1 MQITAIDDEIGV
13 RQPTVAKNQ
22 QLGREFFRS
31 ATWKGEGVDV
41 TGTSGTTTVSVT
53 VIAFVSGIRARKY
66 PDGSIKFLDQVTR
79 FDVLRRD
86 EYVQPVERAVFLW
99 ERERLVDGEIVKDED
114 IEYSNE
120 IGVIYSATLEDAE
133 QQCRI
138 FIENLDFEQNF
149 NPAAS
154 W

>member
-1 MQITAIDDEIGV
+1 MQITRMDEEIGV
-13 RQPTVAKNQ
+13 RQPTVAKNH

-31 ATWKGEGVDV
+31 ATWQA
-41 TGTSGTTTVSVT
+41 GTTTISVT

-66 PDGSIKFLDQVTR
+66 PDGSVKFLDQVSR
-79 FDVLRRD
+79 FDVMGRD

-99 ERERLVDGEIVKDED
+99 ERERLVDGEAVKDED

-120 IGVIYSATLEDAE
+120 IGVIYSASLEDAE
-133 QQCRI
+133 KQCEI

>member
-1 MQITAIDDEIGV
+1 MQITRMDQEMGI
-13 RQPTVAKNQ
+13 RQPTVAKNH

-31 ATWKGEGVDV
+31 ATWQA
-41 TGTSGTTTVSVT
+41 GTTTVSVT

-66 PDGSIKFLDQVTR
+66 EDGSVKFLDQVSR
-79 FDVLRRD
+79 FDVMGRD
-86 EYVQPVERAVFLW
+86 EFVQPVERAVFLW
-99 ERERLVDGEIVKDED
+99 ERERLVDGVTVRDED

-120 IGVIYSATLEDAE
+120 IGVVYSATLEDAE
-133 QQCRI
+133 KQCEV

>member
-1 MQITAIDDEIGV
+1 MQITEMDEEMGI
-13 RQPTVAKNQ
+13 RQPTVSKNT

-31 ATWKGEGVDV
+31 ATWKD
-41 TGTSGTTTVSVT
+41 GTTTVSVT

-66 PDGSIKFLDQVTR
+66 PDGSVKFLDQVCR
-79 FDVLRRD
+79 FDVMLRD

-99 ERERLVDGEIVKDED
+99 ERERLVDGEIVRDED

-133 QQCRI
+133 KQCQI
-138 FIENLDFEQNF
+138 FIENLDFERNF
-149 NPAAS
+149 DPTAS